1 MKAAK
6 YFNSNQNRVA
16 TLTDDDWRVALKKC
30 KEHIKWRLKQKTLS
44 GAHSSSNLGSDP
56 IEHYLGLSYE
66 KILLGEWEWK
76 QEFSISEQMIR
87 IVDSCVSKEIEKT
100 TTNKS
105 DLFKLIYIDIE
116 QEFYDLTDPPETTL
130 EKNVNEAI
138 LQSIE
143 TAVSG
148 DEQLEFI
155 VEALKEGKK
164 RTEIADLL
172 DIKPR
177 QFDKLREKLIRR
189 INNPQPSPK

>member
-1 MKAAK
+1 
-6 YFNSNQNRVA
+6 
-16 TLTDDDWRVALKKC
+16 
-30 KEHIKWRLKQKTLS
+30 
-44 GAHSSSNLGSDP
+44 
-56 IEHYLGLSYE
+56 
-66 KILLGEWEWK
+66 LGEWEWK